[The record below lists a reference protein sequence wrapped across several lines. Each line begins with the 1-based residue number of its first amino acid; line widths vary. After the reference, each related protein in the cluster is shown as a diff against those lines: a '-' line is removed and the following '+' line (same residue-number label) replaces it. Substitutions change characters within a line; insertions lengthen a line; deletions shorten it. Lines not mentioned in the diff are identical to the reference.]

1 MKKRKLV
8 LTDQEIQAFYRRF
21 CKEHKTNESITSSIR
36 FASFGRL
43 SSKKFF
49 DVEIDNV
56 YVILRAHD
64 FENAVQT
71 YEGFVSLINSGV
83 IKIYKHEKIDEHS
96 LV

>member
-1 MKKRKLV
+1 MKKRKLI
-8 LTDQEIQAFYRRF
+8 LTNQELKAFYRRF
-21 CKEHKTNESITSSIR
+21 RKVHTKNESITSSIR

-43 SSKKFF
+43 SSEKFF

-56 YVILRAHD
+56 YVILNGHT

-83 IKIYKHEKIDEHS
+83 IKIYKHEKTDECS
-96 LV
+96 IV